1 MTPKLLRDIL
11 GNIWISEV
19 TPASW
24 TTGLIVK
31 LPKKGDLSDC
41 NNWRGIT
48 LLSITSKILSRI
60 IHKRL
65 ADALMTNYCAMNK
78 LVSDQEDLVQITY
91 YNAPTV
97 RAKSGMEFNNICQL
111 YRFPKSI

>member
-1 MTPKLLRDIL
+1 MKSGKASGLDGVSADMLKAEETMTPKLLRDIL

-48 LLSITSKILSRI
+48 LLSITSKILSRF

-65 ADALMTNYCAMNK
+65 ADALDK
-78 LVSDQEDLVQITY
+78 LLRHEQT
-91 YNAPTV
+91 
-97 RAKSGMEFNNICQL
+97 GF
-111 YRFPKSI
+111 